1 MSIIGNY
8 DNPQNYW
15 EQRAK
20 NFGVSAPGFAG
31 GRADD
36 NPNFKTLEQIGQ
48 FDTLIDFGCG
58 TGRNYPLLSQRCRRY
73 IGLDFSHEML
83 RLFRENHT
91 LRTFDFLL
99 QANLTLPLGQR
110 GSISLKPAIADAI
123 VTNVVLQ
130 HIVDETQLRSAAT
143 NIKQLLKPGG
153 TLYVHECM
161 DPTLTPKY
169 AHIALRSVDYYKQ
182 LFAPEITMETKPSY
196 LPLHTLLVGQ
206 SKPSPAAT

>member
-1 MSIIGNY
+1 VIIGNY

-20 NFGVSAPGFAG
+20 TFGVSAPGFAG

-58 TGRNYPLLSQRCRRY
+58 TGRNYPLLSQHCRRY
-73 IGLDFSHEML
+73 IGLDFSSEML
-83 RLFRENHT
+83 KLFNENHKLRKDDT
-91 LRTFDFLL
+91 LLRHD
-99 QANLTLPLGQR
+99 LT
-110 GSISLKPAIADAI
+110 KPVEAFRMGDAL

-130 HIVDETQLRSAAT
+130 HIVDETQLRSAVA
-143 NIKQLLKPGG
+143 NIKQLLIPGG

-182 LFAPEITMETKPSY
+182 LFAPEITLETKPSY